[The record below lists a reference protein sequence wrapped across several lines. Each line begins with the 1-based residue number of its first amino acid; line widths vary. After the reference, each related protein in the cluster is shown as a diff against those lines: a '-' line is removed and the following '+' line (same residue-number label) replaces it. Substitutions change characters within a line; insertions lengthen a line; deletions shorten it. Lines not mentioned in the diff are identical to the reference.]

1 MKGEYK
7 GGRNGIG
14 WGREGEYTLFLYL
27 YSHRDRAGQNI
38 NRRYSRKVEV
48 EKHATDLFVDND
60 VAIRE
65 RVRAKHTCL
74 DVIILVHLEVLW
86 KLDLRSEG
94 TSRGMRHMERSRKRT
109 IRSRRGSECCS
120 DKYNGNNRSPV
131 EASLL

>member
-38 NRRYSRKVEV
+38 NRGCSWYVEV
-48 EKHATDLFVDND
+48 EVAKHATDLFVDND

-74 DVIILVHLEVLW
+74 DVIVLVHLEVLW
-86 KLDLRSEG
+86 KLDL
-94 TSRGMRHMERSRKRT
+94 
-109 IRSRRGSECCS
+109 
-120 DKYNGNNRSPV
+120 
-131 EASLL
+131 